1 MMRQEPLGLPLPV
14 KDDDAM
20 RQHPSWYRII
30 VQFKC
35 SCGMTKDGW
44 PLLFA
49 FCSTRAKRPLAY
61 ARPGLFGAAVEDAS
75 KGV

>member
-1 MMRQEPLGLPLPV
+1 MRQEQLGLPLPV
-14 KDDDAM
+14 KDDEAM
-20 RQHPSWYRII
+20 RQQPSWCRII

-35 SCGMTKDGW
+35 SCGMTKDGR
-44 PLLFA
+44 PLLCA